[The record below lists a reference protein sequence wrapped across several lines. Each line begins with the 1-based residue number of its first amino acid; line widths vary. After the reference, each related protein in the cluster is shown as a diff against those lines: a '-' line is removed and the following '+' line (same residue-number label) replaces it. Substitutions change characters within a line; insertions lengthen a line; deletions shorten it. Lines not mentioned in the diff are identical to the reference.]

1 MTGMELDW
9 NSDDPMVRCVTC
21 SNTVPDSA
29 ALCPNCGADLA
40 TGFVELNSESPT
52 PAPAGDKPASIIANT
67 VQSRISSVSVVEEDG
82 RFLPGAVVAG
92 RYRILGMLGKGGMG
106 EVYRATDLALAQS
119 VALKF
124 LHAEGADNQRWLE
137 RFHAEVRIARQIS
150 HPNVCRV
157 YDIGEADGV
166 PFLSMEYLDGD
177 DVATLLVGIGK
188 LPYDKALDASRKICA
203 GLAAAHD
210 KGVIHRD
217 LKPQNIMM
225 TRRGEIL
232 ITDFG
237 LAAVADTLRGAEA
250 RNGTPAYMSPEQL
263 RGAEVTAKSDIYAL
277 GLVMYELFTG
287 RKPFEAKSIPELIS
301 LQESQSPA
309 SMKTYAN
316 EIDPAVEGIIRKCLH
331 PDPAMRPA
339 SALAVAAALPGG
351 DPLAA
356 ALAAGE
362 TPSPDLL
369 AASGKRTAIPTRL
382 TMPVLAA
389 VLIFLLGMPAVVHHY
404 YSLSYNPLDMSPEVL
419 QQKARDNAVQL
430 GYAGRPADSDFGI
443 QVVEGY
449 IPWLN
454 HNRKKDRDWYKQ
466 FHAEPVF
473 KLFYR
478 QSPSLLIS
486 PPDGVV
492 RANRPAQNVPGMW
505 SMDVDTLGRLRR
517 FEAVPPAVDD
527 GSAPATPADFAPV
540 AAFRAAGFDLT
551 QFTEAPAQAVPAM
564 PFDWRKAYK
573 GKHPSLD
580 NVEVTVQAAAWRGR
594 IVDFRVRFPWTK
606 APGADPPVNDGSRI
620 FNTITRI
627 VMVLSGLFFC
637 LWLGLRNVR
646 RGRGDMRGALRLAIF
661 YFGLQMLVIPAEVHF
676 VPDGASFNF
685 LVYQVGMNAFFAG
698 LVWLLY
704 LALEP
709 VVRARWPHSIVT
721 WSRALT
727 GQFRDPQ
734 LGAHILWGCGIGVL
748 VALIFAVPAVL
759 SFNSGVAPF
768 ATNIEVGIGTRYW
781 LAVAAGNSA
790 SALTNGMLIIF
801 LIFGVR
807 QMVRRDWAAAVL
819 VSLLLTWRQ
828 VSAADGDFAFVAP
841 VMLATYFS
849 LVWLLMR
856 VGMVSVA
863 VAVFVANTLLNNP
876 ATLDPQIWYAVPAY
890 LRLVL
895 VASIAVFGF
904 IQSRGDSHP
913 EAG

>member
-1 MTGMELDW
+1 MT
-9 NSDDPMVRCVTC
+9 TC
-21 SNTVPDSA
+21 PACGRPVSGDSEHCA
-29 ALCPNCGADLA
+29 CGAQL
-40 TGFVELNSESPT
+40 P
-52 PAPAGDKPASIIANT
+52 GDITRTIAVSQPASSPASLT
-67 VQSRISSVSVVEEDG
+67 G
-82 RFLPGAVVAG
+82 RFVAGAMLAAG
-92 RYRILGMLGKGGMG
+92 RYRIVNLLGRGGMG
-106 EVYRATDLALAQS
+106 EVYQAEDLKLRQM

-124 LHAEGADNQRWLE
+124 LPAAAAFDAGMLA
-137 RFHAEVRIARQIS
+137 RFHNEVRIARQVA
-150 HPNVCRV
+150 HQNVCRV

-237 LAAVADTLRGAEA
+237 LAAVAETLRGAEA

-263 RGAEVTAKSDIYAL
+263 RGSEVTAKSDIYAL

-287 RKPFEAKSIPELIS
+287 KKPFEARSIPELIS
-301 LQESQSPA
+301 LQESQPPS

-362 TPSPDLL
+362 TPSPELL
-369 AASGKRTAIPTRL
+369 AASGKRTAIPARL
-382 TMPVLAA
+382 TMPVFAA
-389 VLIFLLGMPAVVHHY
+389 VIICLLGMPAVVHHY

-419 QQKARDNAVQL
+419 QQKARDNAALL
-430 GYAGRPADSDFGI
+430 GYADRPADSDFGI

-454 HNRKKDRDWYKQ
+454 KNRKKDRDWYAQ
-466 FHAEPVF
+466 FHAEPLF

-478 QSPSLLIS
+478 QSPQLLIS
-486 PPDGVV
+486 SPDGVV
-492 RANRPAQNVPGMW
+492 RVNRPAQNIPGMW
-505 SMDVDTLGRLRR
+505 SMEVDSRGLLRK
-517 FEAVPPAVDD
+517 FEAVPAAVDN
-527 GSAPATPADFAPV
+527 GAAPTPLDFSPNV
-540 AAFRAAGFDLT
+540 AFRAAGFDLSK
-551 QFTEAPAQAVPAM
+551 FTEAPPQAVPAM

-573 GKHPSLD
+573 GKHPALD

-594 IVDFRVRFPWTK
+594 IVDFRVQWPWSK
-606 APGADPPVNDGSRI
+606 APGTDVQRQDGARI
-620 FNTITRI
+620 FDAIFRI

-637 LWLGLRNVR
+637 VWLGLRNVQ
-646 RGRGDMRGALRLAIF
+646 RGRGDMRGAIRLALV
-661 YFGLQMLVIPAEVHF
+661 YFGLQMLVIPAQVHF
-676 VPDGASFNF
+676 VPDGASFNI
-685 LVYQVGMNAFFAG
+685 LTYQVGINVFFAG

-721 WSRALT
+721 WSRALA

-734 LGAHILWGCGIGVL
+734 VGAHILWGCGIGVL

-759 SFNSGVAPF
+759 SFNEHSVPF
-768 ATNIEVGIGTRYW
+768 STNMDIGAGTRYW
-781 LAVAAGNSA
+781 IAAAAGNA
-790 SALTNGMLIIF
+790 AAALTNGMLIIF

-807 QMVRRDWAAAVL
+807 QMVRRDWLAAVL

-828 VSAADGDFAFVAP
+828 VSATDWDFAFVAP

-849 LVWLLMR
+849 LVWVLMR
-856 VGMVSVA
+856 VGMVA
-863 VAVFVANTLLNNP
+863 VAVGVFVGNTLLNNP
-876 ATLDPQIWYAVPAY
+876 ATLDPQVWYAVPAY
-890 LRLVL
+890 LRLVM
-895 VASIAVFGF
+895 VGAIAVFGF
-904 IQSRGDSHP
+904 LQSRGDSHA
-913 EAG
+913 EGS

>member
-1 MTGMELDW
+1 
-9 NSDDPMVRCVTC
+9 MVRCVTC

-29 ALCPNCGADLA
+29 ANCPNCGADLA
-40 TGFVELNSESPT
+40 TGFVDLAESPPPSAAT
-52 PAPAGDKPASIIANT
+52 PPEKPASIIAST

-124 LHAEGADNQRWLE
+124 LHADGADNQRWLE

-309 SMKTYAN
+309 SMKTYAS

-362 TPSPDLL
+362 TPSPELL
-369 AASGKRTAIPTRL
+369 AASGKRTAIPARL
-382 TMPVLAA
+382 TFPVLATIL
-389 VLIFLLGMPAVVHHY
+389 VLLLAMPAFIHHY

-419 QQKARDNAVQL
+419 QQKARDNAASL
-430 GYAGRPADSDFGI
+430 GYADRAADSDFGM
-443 QVVEGY
+443 QVADGY
-449 IPWLN
+449 MPWLN
-454 HNRKKDRDWYKQ
+454 RNRKKDRDWYAL
-466 FHAEPVF
+466 FHAEPLF
-473 KLFYR
+473 RLFYR
-478 QSPSLLIS
+478 QSPRLLIS

-492 RANRPAQNVPGMW
+492 RPARPAQNVPGMW
-505 SMDVDTLGRLRR
+505 SMEVDTLGRLRK
-517 FEAVPPAVDD
+517 FEAVPAAVED
-527 GSAPATPADFAPV
+527 GSPATPADFAPS
-540 AAFRAAGFDLT
+540 AAFRAAGLDLSK
-551 QFTEAPAQAVPAM
+551 FTEAQSQAVPSM
-564 PFDWRKAYK
+564 PFDWRKAYT
-573 GKHPSLD
+573 GKHPALD
-580 NVEVTVQAAAWRGR
+580 NVDVTVQAAAWRGR
-594 IVDFRVRFPWTK
+594 IVDFRIRFPWTK
-606 APGADPPVNDGSRI
+606 AAGGDPPVNDGARI
-620 FNTITRI
+620 FNTLSRI

-637 LWLGLRNVR
+637 VWLGLRNVR
-646 RGRGDMRGALRLAIF
+646 RGRGDMRGAIRLALV
-661 YFGLQMLVIPAEVHF
+661 YLGLQILVIPSEVHF

-685 LVYQVGMNAFFAG
+685 LTYQVGMIAFGAG

-721 WSRALT
+721 WSRALA

-748 VALIFAVPAVL
+748 VAVIFAIPAAL
-759 SFNSGVAPF
+759 SFSNGIAPF
-768 ATNIEVGIGTRYW
+768 NTSMDIGIGVRYW
-781 LAVAAGNSA
+781 IGAAAGNA
-790 SALTNGMLIIF
+790 AGALTNGMLIIF

-807 QMVRRDWAAAVL
+807 QIVRKDWIAAV
-819 VSLLLTWRQ
+819 VVGIILTLRQ
-828 VSAADGDFAFVAP
+828 VTGSDGDFVFVAS

-849 LVWLLMR
+849 LVWLVMR
-856 VGMVSVA
+856 VGMVAVA

-876 ATLDPQIWYAVPAY
+876 ATLDPQIWYAAPAY
-890 LRLVL
+890 LRLVM
-895 VASIAVFGF
+895 IAAIATFGF
-904 IQSRGDSHP
+904 VQSRGDSAP
-913 EAG
+913 AAEV

>member
-1 MTGMELDW
+1 
-9 NSDDPMVRCVTC
+9 
-21 SNTVPDSA
+21 
-29 ALCPNCGADLA
+29 
-40 TGFVELNSESPT
+40 
-52 PAPAGDKPASIIANT
+52 
-67 VQSRISSVSVVEEDG
+67 VSVVEEDG

-124 LHAEGADNQRWLE
+124 LNAEGADNQRWLE

-287 RKPFEAKSIPELIS
+287 KKPFEAKSIPELIS
-301 LQESQSPA
+301 LQESQPPS
-309 SMKTYAN
+309 SMKTYAS

-362 TPSPDLL
+362 TPSPELL
-369 AASGKRTAIPTRL
+369 AASGKRTAIPARL
-382 TMPVLAA
+382 TLPVLAA

-419 QQKARDNAVQL
+419 QQKARDNAALL
-430 GYAGRPADSDFGI
+430 GYADRPADSDFSLH
-443 QVVEGY
+443 VVDGY
-449 IPWLN
+449 YPWLN
-454 HNRKKDRDWYKQ
+454 KNRKKDRDWYAQ

-473 KLFYR
+473 NLFYR
-478 QSPSLLIS
+478 QSPRLLIS
-486 PPDGVV
+486 PPDGVL
-492 RANRPAQNVPGMW
+492 RASRPAQNIPGMW
-505 SMDVDTLGRLRR
+505 SMEVDSMGRLRK
-517 FEAVPPAVDD
+517 FEAVPPEAED
-527 GSAPATPADFAPV
+527 GSAPTPVDFTPS
-540 AAFRAAGFDLT
+540 AAFRAAGFDLSK
-551 QFTEAPAQAVPAM
+551 FVEAPPQAVPAT

-573 GKHPSLD
+573 GRHPSLD
-580 NVEVTVQAAAWRGR
+580 NVDVTVQTAAWRGR
-594 IVDFRVRFPWTK
+594 IVDFRIEWPWTK
-606 APGADPPVNDGSRI
+606 APAAGAGAQDGVRI
-620 FNTITRI
+620 FNAIFRI
-627 VMVLSGLFFC
+627 VLVLSGLFFC
-637 LWLGLRNVR
+637 VWLGVRNVQ
-646 RGRGDMRGALRLAIF
+646 RGRGDMRGAIRLALV
-661 YFGLQMLVIPAEVHF
+661 YLGLQLLVIPADAHF

-685 LVYQVGMNAFFAG
+685 LTYQVGMNAFYAG

-768 ATNIEVGIGTRYW
+768 TTSIDVGVGTRNW
-781 LAVAAGNSA
+781 IAVAANNFA

-807 QMVRRDWAAAVL
+807 QLVRKDWLAAV
-819 VSLLLTWRQ
+819 VVGLLLTWRQ
-828 VSAADGDFAFVAP
+828 VVGADGDFVFVAP

-856 VGMVSVA
+856 VGMVAVA

-876 ATLDPQIWYAVPAY
+876 ATLDPQIWYAAPAY
-890 LRLVL
+890 LRLVM
-895 VASIAVFGF
+895 IAAIATFGF
-904 IQSRGDSHP
+904 VQSRGDSAP
-913 EAG
+913 AAEV